1 MDASKV
7 HPTLEE
13 AVDGEVRAAQ
23 WHSSPLLALLVAVV
37 WPLARAW
44 LPAGDAGYLGE
55 SFL

>member
-7 HPTLEE
+7 HSTLEE

-23 WHSSPLLALLVAVV
+23 WHRPPLLALLVAVV
-37 WPLARAW
+37 WPLAPAW